1 MNEIDLKE
9 LHFNIPFRINK
20 SFAGRVAWILL
31 FEIITN
37 L

>member
-20 SFAGRVAWILL
+20 CFGGSGAWLLL
-31 FEIITN
+31 FEIIT
-37 L
+37 